1 MERGFRRNSLQRP
14 LGGVTTIT
22 RQICVSRH
30 NESRHNELPPVPL
43 ANRSRLNRNAE
54 VAK

>member
-1 MERGFRRNSLQRP
+1 MERGFRRNNLQRP

-22 RQICVSRH
+22 RQICV
-30 NESRHNELPPVPL
+30 SRHNELPPVPL

>member
-14 LGGVTTIT
+14 LGSVTTIT
-22 RQICVSRH
+22 KEICMSRH
-30 NESRHNELPPVPL
+30 NEMPPVPL